1 MRIILLICSVFCLS
15 AYAAQPRSKTV
26 LAEFQ
31 RQNPCPSTGKTK
43 GACEGWIKDHITPLC
58 AGGSDS
64 VDNLQWQTVEDAK
77 KKDAEEKRLCR
88 LKYKGLING

>member
-1 MRIILLICSVFCLS
+1 MKPALLIFVFLCVS
-15 AYAAQPRSKTV
+15 SQAAQPRSKAV

-43 GACEGWIKDHITPLC
+43 GACEGWIKDHKIPLC

-64 VDNLQWQTVEDAK
+64 VDNLQWQTVADAK
-77 KKDAEEKRLCR
+77 RKDVEERKMCARSH
-88 LKYKGLING
+88 N